1 MAKPAAPQQRPF
13 RHLPRPF
20 YGWWIVLV
28 SLITDGVKQGSFNRG
43 FTVYIIPIQNHLGL
57 SAAAIGWADTLGRLI
72 GGIQG
77 PVMGYLTDRL
87 GPGPMLAFGGITSG
101 LGFILLSYTG
111 NYFFFLLVFVGLM
124 SVGFRSGY
132 NNASIAAINNWF
144 RRRRGL
150 AMSLVSVGH
159 GLGGAI
165 APVAGWMV
173 LTFGW
178 QVAVRISGVA
188 IILIVVPL
196 SFLVKRSPESMGL
209 LPDGEGPDTAADT
222 AGESRVEGRPAN
234 RRALSRLRG
243 SGRATGRAA
252 VPDNDFTAGEA
263 MRTPSY
269 WMLVL
274 AAGLRN
280 TAHSGLSFL
289 LAPLMVWFLQQG
301 GREQIESL
309 QIAAIFVGLVAT
321 STIVFNPMLG
331 WLGDRFPRQRLSA
344 LCMASGAL
352 SLTFLFSSSGSLWQL
367 AAFAVLL
374 ALSES
379 ANSLNWALMG
389 EFFGRRS
396 FATLRG
402 WQHLPDQLVSMWTA
416 VWMGLIYDA
425 TDSYFWALFP
435 LIGLFVLAAVTFLA
449 LPRPKLPTRL
459 QVRQGVGAGVAGG

>member
-1 MAKPAAPQQRPF
+1 MDNPSSPQWPFAAIR
-13 RHLPRPF
+13 RPF
-20 YGWWIVLV
+20 YGWWIVFV
-28 SLITDGVKQGSFNRG
+28 SMIADGIKQGSFNRG
-43 FTVYIIPIQNHLGL
+43 FTVYIIPIQNSLGL
-57 SAAAIGWADTLGRLI
+57 SAAAIGWADTLGRLM

-87 GPGPMLAFGGITSG
+87 GPGVMLAFGGITSG

-132 NNASIAAINNWF
+132 NNASISAINNWF

-178 QVAVRISGVA
+178 QVAVRLSGVI
-188 IILIVVPL
+188 IILVVVPL
-196 SFLVKRSPESMGL
+196 AFLVKRSPESMGL
-209 LPDGEGPDTAADT
+209 LPDGDPP
-222 AGESRVEGRPAN
+222 SPPAN
-234 RRALSRLRG
+234 QASVATPAAARGERTGDAVRSRRPRFFTES
-243 SGRATGRAA
+243 
-252 VPDNDFTAGEA
+252 DFTAREA

-289 LAPLMVWFLQQG
+289 LAPVMVWFLQSG
-301 GREQIESL
+301 GREQTESL
-309 QIAAIFVGLVAT
+309 QIAAFFVGMVAA
-321 STIVFNPMLG
+321 STVFFNPLVG
-331 WLGDRFPRQRLSA
+331 WLGDRFPRKWLSA
-344 LCMASGAL
+344 ICMASGAV
-352 SLTFLFSSSGSLWQL
+352 SLCMLFNATGSLWQL
-367 AAFAVLL
+367 AAFAIFL

-379 ANSLNWALMG
+379 ANSLTWAQMG
-389 EFFGRRS
+389 EFFGRSS

-425 TDSYFWALFP
+425 TGSYYLALFP
-435 LIGLFVLAAVTFLA
+435 LVAIFGLASVTYLAM
-449 LPRPKLPTRL
+449 PRPRLPERL
-459 QVRQGVGAGVAGG
+459 QNRQARQAEVA

>member
-1 MAKPAAPQQRPF
+1 MALFVASPASGFFLDNTPPSERRYWPF
-13 RHLPRPF
+13 SSLF

-43 FTVYIIPIQNHLGL
+43 FTVYILPIQNSLGL

-77 PVMGYLTDRL
+77 PVMGYMTDKL

-101 LGFILLSYTG
+101 LGFILLSYTH

-150 AMSLVSVGH
+150 AMSLVSMGH

-173 LTFGW
+173 LTYGW
-178 QVAVRISGVA
+178 EIAVRISGVG
-188 IILIVVPL
+188 IILLVVPL
-196 SFLVKRSPESMGL
+196 SFMVKRSPESMGL
-209 LPDGEGPDTAADT
+209 LPDGDLPPE
-222 AGESRVEGRPAN
+222 ESEQAEERGRE
-234 RRALSRLRG
+234 RSQGRKQWAL
-243 SGRATGRAA
+243 
-252 VPDNDFTAGEA
+252 PENDFTAREA

-289 LAPLMVWFLQQG
+289 LAPVMVWFLQQG

-309 QIAAIFVGLVAT
+309 QIAAFYVGLVAFAT
-321 STIVFNPMLG
+321 VFFNPLIG
-331 WLGDRFPRQRLSA
+331 WLGDRFPRNRLSA

-352 SLTFLFSSSGSLWQL
+352 ALCLMFNTSGSLWLL
-367 AAFAVLL
+367 AAFAILQ

-402 WQHLPDQLVSMWTA
+402 WQHLPDQLISMWTA
-416 VWMGLIYDA
+416 VWMGMIFDA
-425 TDSYFWALFP
+425 TGSYYLALFP
-435 LIGLFVLAAVTFLA
+435 LIGILALSSLTFLA
-449 LPRPKLPTRL
+449 LPRPRLPERL
-459 QVRQGVGAGVAGG
+459 QARQRAPSETTAG

>member
-1 MAKPAAPQQRPF
+1 
-13 RHLPRPF
+13 
-20 YGWWIVLV
+20 
-28 SLITDGVKQGSFNRG
+28 
-43 FTVYIIPIQNHLGL
+43 
-57 SAAAIGWADTLGRLI
+57 
-72 GGIQG
+72 
-77 PVMGYLTDRL
+77 
-87 GPGPMLAFGGITSG
+87 
-101 LGFILLSYTG
+101 
-111 NYFFFLLVFVGLM
+111 
-124 SVGFRSGY
+124 
-132 NNASIAAINNWF
+132 
-144 RRRRGL
+144 
-150 AMSLVSVGH
+150 
-159 GLGGAI
+159 
-165 APVAGWMV
+165 
-173 LTFGW
+173 
-178 QVAVRISGVA
+178 
-188 IILIVVPL
+188 
-196 SFLVKRSPESMGL
+196 
-209 LPDGEGPDTAADT
+209 
-222 AGESRVEGRPAN
+222 
-234 RRALSRLRG
+234 
-243 SGRATGRAA
+243 
-252 VPDNDFTAGEA
+252 
-263 MRTPSY
+263 
-269 WMLVL
+269 
-274 AAGLRN
+274 
-280 TAHSGLSFL
+280 
-289 LAPLMVWFLQQG
+289 MVWFLQQG

>member
-1 MAKPAAPQQRPF
+1 LDNTPSSYRRRLPF
-13 RHLPRPF
+13 PTLF

-43 FTVYIIPIQNHLGL
+43 FTVYIIPIQNSLGL
-57 SAAAIGWADTLGRLI
+57 SAAAIGWADTLGRLM

-77 PVMGYLTDRL
+77 PFMGYLTDRL

-101 LGFILLSYTG
+101 LGFILLSYTH

-150 AMSLVSVGH
+150 AMSLVSMGH
-159 GLGGAI
+159 GIGGAI
-165 APVAGWMV
+165 APVAGWLV
-173 LTFGW
+173 LTYGW
-178 QVAVRISGVA
+178 EIAVRISGVG
-188 IILIVVPL
+188 IILLVVPL
-196 SFLVKRSPESMGL
+196 SFMVKRSPESMGL
-209 LPDGEGPDTAADT
+209 LPDGDLPAEAAGDAANT
-222 AGESRVEGRPAN
+222 DESQTEDRQAGRSQ
-234 RRALSRLRG
+234 RR
-243 SGRATGRAA
+243 THWA
-252 VPDNDFTAGEA
+252 VPENDFTAREA

-289 LAPLMVWFLQQG
+289 LAPVMVWFLQQG

-309 QIAAIFVGLVAT
+309 QIAAFYVGLVAFAT
-321 STIVFNPMLG
+321 VFFNPLVG

-352 SLTFLFSSSGSLWQL
+352 ALCLMFNTSGSLWLL
-367 AAFAVLL
+367 AGFAILQ

-402 WQHLPDQLVSMWTA
+402 WQHLPDQLISMWTA
-416 VWMGLIYDA
+416 VWMGMIFDA
-425 TDSYFWALFP
+425 TGSYYLALFP
-435 LIGLFVLAAVTFLA
+435 LIGILALSSLTFLA
-449 LPRPKLPTRL
+449 LPRPRLPERL
-459 QVRQGVGAGVAGG
+459 QARQRVPRETAVD

>member
-1 MAKPAAPQQRPF
+1 MEKPSSPQRPF
-13 RHLPRPF
+13 PAFPRLF

-43 FTVYIIPIQNHLGL
+43 FTVYIIPIQNSLGL
-57 SAAAIGWADTLGRLI
+57 SAAAIGWADTLGRLM

-77 PVMGYLTDRL
+77 PFMGYMTDRL
-87 GPGPMLAFGGITSG
+87 GPGFMLAFGGVTSG

-111 NYFFFLLVFVGLM
+111 NYFSFLLVFVGLM

-150 AMSLVSVGH
+150 AMSLVSMGH
-159 GLGGAI
+159 GFGGAI
-165 APVAGWMV
+165 APMAGWMV

-178 QVAVRISGVA
+178 EIAVRISGVA
-188 IILIVVPL
+188 IILLVVPL

-209 LPDGEGPDTAADT
+209 LPDGDLSQDSARAEGQDNGGQAY
-222 AGESRVEGRPAN
+222 GRSRGRV
-234 RRALSRLRG
+234 RWAL
-243 SGRATGRAA
+243 
-252 VPDNDFTAGEA
+252 PENDFNAREA
-263 MRTPSY
+263 MRTRSY

-289 LAPLMVWFLQQG
+289 LAPVMVWFLQQG

-309 QIAAIFVGLVAT
+309 QIAALYVGLVAFAT
-321 STIVFNPMLG
+321 VFFNPLIG
-331 WLGDRFPRQRLSA
+331 WLGDRFPRKRLSA

-352 SLTFLFSSSGSLWQL
+352 ALCLMFNTSGSLWLL
-367 AAFAVLL
+367 AVFSILQ

-402 WQHLPDQLVSMWTA
+402 WQHLPDQLISMWTA
-416 VWMGLIYDA
+416 VWMGMIFDA
-425 TDSYFWALFP
+425 TGSYYLALFP
-435 LIGLFVLAAVTFLA
+435 LIGILALSSLTFLA
-449 LPRPKLPTRL
+449 LPRPRLPERL
-459 QVRQGVGAGVAGG
+459 QARQRAPSETAAD

>member
-1 MAKPAAPQQRPF
+1 MDNPSTPQRPF
-13 RHLPRPF
+13 WPFPRLF

-28 SLITDGVKQGSFNRG
+28 SMVTDGIKQGSFNRG
-43 FTVYIIPIQNHLGL
+43 FTVYIIPIQNSLGL
-57 SAAAIGWADTLGRLI
+57 SAAAIGWADTLGRLM

-77 PVMGYLTDRL
+77 PIMGYMTDRY
-87 GPGPMLAFGGITSG
+87 GPGVMLAFGGITSG

-111 NYFFFLLVFVGLM
+111 NYFYFLLVFVGLM

-150 AMSLVSVGH
+150 AMSLVSMGH
-159 GLGGAI
+159 GFGGAI
-165 APVAGWMV
+165 APLAGWMV
-173 LTFGW
+173 FTFGW
-178 QVAVRISGVA
+178 EIAVRISGVA
-188 IILIVVPL
+188 IILIVLPL
-196 SFLVKRSPESMGL
+196 AFLVKRSPESMGL
-209 LPDGEGPDTAADT
+209 LPDGDLPEDLAEMEAGAAQRPGNP
-222 AGESRVEGRPAN
+222 AVANGE
-234 RRALSRLRG
+234 RRRG
-243 SGRATGRAA
+243 QWA
-252 VPDNDFTAGEA
+252 VPDNDFTAPEA

-274 AAGLRN
+274 ASGLRN

-289 LAPLMVWFLQQG
+289 LAPVMVWFLQQG

-309 QIAAIFVGLVAT
+309 QIAAFLVGLVAFA
-321 STIVFNPMLG
+321 TIFFNPLIG
-331 WLGDRFPRQRLSA
+331 WLGDRFPRKRLSA
-344 LCMASGAL
+344 LCMASGAIAL
-352 SLTFLFSSSGSLWQL
+352 CLLFNTGGSLWIL
-367 AAFAVLL
+367 AVFAILQ

-416 VWMGLIYDA
+416 VWMGMIFDA
-425 TDSYFWALFP
+425 TGSYYLALFP
-435 LIGLFVLAAVTFLA
+435 LIGILALSAVTFLM
-449 LPRPKLPTRL
+449 LPRPRLPSRL
-459 QVRQGVGAGVAGG
+459 QVRQEAQPAPPAD

>member
-1 MAKPAAPQQRPF
+1 MDNPNTSPRPF
-13 RHLPRPF
+13 RPFPRLF

-43 FTVYIIPIQNHLGL
+43 FTVYILPIQSSLGL
-57 SAAAIGWADTLGRLI
+57 SAAAIGWADTLGRLM

-77 PVMGYLTDRL
+77 PVMGYFTDRL

-111 NYFFFLLVFVGLM
+111 NYFFFLLVFVGLL

-150 AMSLVSVGH
+150 AMSLVSMGH

-178 QVAVRISGVA
+178 QIAVRISGVA
-188 IILIVVPL
+188 IILIVIPL
-196 SFLVKRSPESMGL
+196 AFLVKRSPESMGL
-209 LPDGEGPDTAADT
+209 LPDGDQPDDLAERQASE
-222 AGESRVEGRPAN
+222 ANARRGRP
-234 RRALSRLRG
+234 RW
-243 SGRATGRAA
+243 TM
-252 VPDNDFTAGEA
+252 PDNDFTAPEA

-280 TAHSGLSFL
+280 TAHSGMSFL
-289 LAPLMVWFLQQG
+289 LAPVMVWFLQQG

-309 QIAAIFVGLVAT
+309 QIAAFYVGLVAFAT
-321 STIVFNPMLG
+321 VIFNPLIG
-331 WLGDRFPRQRLSA
+331 WLGDRFPRKRLSA
-344 LCMASGAL
+344 LCMTSGAL
-352 SLTFLFSSSGSLWQL
+352 ALCLLFNTSGSLWIL
-367 AAFAVLL
+367 AAFAILQ

-402 WQHLPDQLVSMWTA
+402 WQHLPDQLISMWTA

-425 TDSYFWALFP
+425 TGSYFLALFP
-435 LIGLFVLAAVTFLA
+435 LITILALSALTFLA
-449 LPRPKLPTRL
+449 LPRPRLPERL
-459 QVRQGVGAGVAGG
+459 RARQPAETAAATD